1 MSRCIILRCTDSLS
15 WSKSIILEER
25 FSSSPMT
32 TGTSKQL
39 DAILASYPDPDYR
52 RRAAL
57 ILSHLEVAPG
67 IKILDVGCG
76 MGKYESILTR
86 LYTHLEV
93 VGVDIDM
100 RRLQQAK
107 GVTSRSQEVQFIQAD
122 ATCLPFRGSCFDR
135 VIASEILE
143 HLESDLKALFEI
155 ARLLS
160 DGCAILSVPN
170 ASFPM
175 SWDPINYILQRV
187 AKTHIPSRLKL
198 VGGIWAGHRRLYTEQ
213 QLRSRISIARLRV
226 LKVWRTTRVCLPFV
240 SFLTQLAAV
249 AIERIGAIELVSW
262 RQSGIRRKDRL
273 VRLLRSPIDFVDKL
287 NSDQEPGEISVTL
300 IAKADLMPSNCQPL
314 RSQVV
319 SRPEGDSR
327 YS

>member
-1 MSRCIILRCTDSLS
+1 MS
-15 WSKSIILEER
+15 
-25 FSSSPMT
+25 
-32 TGTSKQL
+32 TGSSKQL

-57 ILSHLEVAPG
+57 ILSHLEVAPR

-86 LYTHLEV
+86 LYTQLEV

-100 RRLQQAK
+100 RRLRQAK
-107 GVTSRSQEVQFIQAD
+107 GVTSRSQVQFVHAD

-143 HLESDLKALFEI
+143 HLESDLKALLEI
-155 ARLLS
+155 ARVLS
-160 DGCAILSVPN
+160 DGCAMLSVPN

-175 SWDPINYILQRV
+175 SWDPINYVLERV
-187 AKTHIPSRLKL
+187 AKTHVPSRLKL

-213 QLRSRISIARLRV
+213 QLRSRMAIAGLRV
-226 LKVWRTTRVCLPFV
+226 LEVWRSTRVCLPFV
-240 SFLTQLAAV
+240 SFLTQFAAA
-249 AIERIGAIELVSW
+249 AIDRISAVELVSW
-262 RQSGIRRKDRL
+262 RQSGIRRKGRL
-273 VRLLRSPIDFVDKL
+273 IRLLKSPIDFVDKL

-300 IAKADLMPSNCQPL
+300 IAKADLKPNNCQPL

-327 YS
+327 CS